1 MSAYLDII
9 IISAELLH
17 IFIHFFIG
25 HEYEEHQNNNLAS
38 FRNLMALELILTL
51 GLAGIIYLEGEVSS
65 KLAVIKGNNLYGNSL
80 RKLTEQNLIWFNDQF
95 AVKLADKF
103 NHVSIHRLRITNRC
117 LLLGTTSSPS
127 TKIVSYLLQ
136 PFFLWLPTSKIL

>member
-136 PFFLWLPTSKIL
+136 PFFL

>member
-127 TKIVSYLLQ
+127 TKIVSYLL
-136 PFFLWLPTSKIL
+136 PPSFL